1 MSERLGE
8 LDQMKKDFVSHVSH
22 ELKAP
27 LASIRQI
34 LHILLQEVPG
44 TVNDQQRDLLR
55 LSYNSAER
63 LSAMVGNLL
72 DVSRM
77 EAGTMEYEIAVHD
90 LNPIIKAVAEEFE
103 VQARNKHI
111 RMRLESA
118 PGIDLCRLRSGPYL
132 AGTSE
137 TYTKMP

>member
-1 MSERLGE
+1 
-8 LDQMKKDFVSHVSH
+8 

-27 LASIRQI
+27 LASIRQV
-34 LHILLQEVPG
+34 LHVLLQEIPG
-44 TVNDQQRDLLR
+44 TVNEQQKNLLR

-90 LNPIIKAVAEEFE
+90 LNSIIKAVAEEFE
-103 VQARNKHI
+103 VQARNKQI
-111 RMRLESA
+111 QMRLDCEQESYYVDCDRDRILQVV
-118 PGIDLCRLRSGPYL
+118 GN
-132 AGTSE
+132 
-137 TYTKMP
+137 